1 LEEKDQ
7 RMPFA
12 VIRSG
17 GKQHRVE
24 PGQTIEVEKL
34 PVDEGQTVELNEV
47 LLVVDENGIRQ
58 GSPLVDGAKVVGRV
72 VKQGRGKKIVVFK
85 YKPKVR
91 YRRTKG
97 HRQAVTR
104 IAIDDIVIS

>member
-1 LEEKDQ
+1 
-7 RMPFA
+7 MPFA
-12 VIRSG
+12 VIKTG

-34 PVDEGQTVELNEV
+34 PVEEGQTVELSEV
-47 LLVVDENGIRQ
+47 LLVADENGIQQ
-58 GSPLVDGAKVVGRV
+58 GSPLIDGAKVVGRV
-72 VKQGRGKKIVVFK
+72 LKHDRGPKIVVFK

-91 YRRTKG
+91 YRKTMG

-104 IAIDDIVIS
+104 IAIDEIVTG